1 MWSLRSFAAALYVST
16 ENTSVMGLLL
26 LFVCCCCVVDDLQR
40 DWTLPRPKPWCQV
53 LCCFC
58 CWIVYVELEIFL
70 SDIER
75 FHGKHLGHGLAV
87 VAGIIIFVQFYAAN
101 ILLNFK
107 SHTFFLIFCRRED
120 INTHGKERRQKGPP
134 NPPGVT
140 MSRLEEIKAL
150 ITREQGSEEICF
162 ITKKSCNNVLYP
174 TKKN

>member
-1 MWSLRSFAAALYVST
+1 MFLLLIYSGIERFLGHNLGVTCAFFVVELFMWSLRSFAAALYVST

-107 SHTFFLIFCRRED
+107 SHTFFWFFIGERTLI
-120 INTHGKERRQKGPP
+120 HMGKNADKRGRQILQ
-134 NPPGVT
+134 V
-140 MSRLEEIKAL
+140 
-150 ITREQGSEEICF
+150 
-162 ITKKSCNNVLYP
+162 
-174 TKKN
+174 